1 MTLGMGM
8 AATTYFIFLLVPV
21 LILWYIYWR
30 IKHQHMID
38 LAEQFPGPKGYPL
51 IGNALL
57 TVGSPHEMF
66 KTALYLAS
74 EYHNIGR
81 AWLGPRLVIG
91 LADPR
96 DVEIILSSHEHIEK
110 AVEYKFFKPWFG
122 NGLLISSGTTW
133 KAHRKLIAPT
143 FHLNILKGFID
154 LFNAN
159 SREVVKKLRQENG
172 KTFDCHD
179 HLSEATVEI
188 LLETVMGVSKKTQGK
203 SGYDYA
209 MAVMKMCAILH
220 IRQVKIWLRPDW
232 IFKFTTYQETQKK
245 LLAMIHSLTEK
256 VFEKKRKAFEDG
268 IRGSLANVPED
279 ILRKDVSVP
288 DENIIENP
296 LDGTMMFGQS
306 VGIKD
311 DLDGDVNVG
320 DKKRYPFL
328 ETLIEAAK
336 SGTQLTEEEVKNQVS
351 TIMFEGHDTTAAA
364 SSFFLCLMGAHPD
377 VQEKV
382 HQEMYAIFGNSDR
395 PVTYSDTLEMK
406 YLERCLLETLRLY
419 PPVPLIAR
427 KINQDVKLASGNYT
441 VPAGCTVIIG
451 TYVLHRNPDIYTNPD
466 EFNPDNF
473 LPERCIKRPY
483 YAFIPFSAGPRGC
496 VGRKYAILKLKVL
509 LATIMRN
516 FVVKSDASESEY
528 KLQADIIL
536 KRQEGFKIRLE
547 PKHLIS

>member
-1 MTLGMGM
+1 MIEISHL
-8 AATTYFIFLLVPV
+8 IFFLAPLLIV
-21 LILWYIYWR
+21 WNIYWR
-30 IKHQHMID
+30 ITRRHMLE
-38 LAEQFPGPKGYPL
+38 LADKIPGPKGYPL
-51 IGNALL
+51 IGNGLMAL
-57 TVGSPHEMF
+57 GSLHEMF
-66 KTALYLAS
+66 KTLDQLS
-74 EYHNIGR
+74 FEYPSVIR
-81 AWLGPRLVIG
+81 IWLGPRLFVS
-91 LADPR
+91 LMDPR
-96 DVEIILSSHEHIEK
+96 DVEIVLSSNIHIEK
-110 AVEYKFFKPWFG
+110 ATDYKLFEPWFG
-122 NGLLISSGTTW
+122 NGLLISAGRTW

-159 SREVVKKLRQENG
+159 SREVVKKLRQENR

-188 LLETVMGVSKKTQGK
+188 LLETVMGVSKKIQGQ
-203 SGYDYA
+203 SGYEYA
-209 MAVMKMCAILH
+209 MAVMKMCEILH
-220 IRQVKIWLRPDW
+220 KRHLKLWLRPDW
-232 IFKFTTYQETQKK
+232 LFNLTKFREKQNK
-245 LLAMIHSLTEK
+245 LLRLIHSLTVK
-256 VFEKKRKAFEDG
+256 VVEIKKKALEDG
-268 IRGSLANVPED
+268 IQGSLADVPED
-279 ILRKDVSVP
+279 ILKKVVSVP
-288 DENIIENP
+288 DENIIEHP

-320 DKKRYPFL
+320 DKKRYSFL

-336 SGTQLTEEEVKNQVS
+336 SGTQLTEEEVRNQVS

-395 PVTYSDTLEMK
+395 SATYSDTLEMK

-441 VPAGCTVIIG
+441 VPAGCTVIIA
-451 TYVLHRNPDIYTNPD
+451 TYKLHRNPDIYTNPD

-473 LPERCIKRPY
+473 LPERCIKRHY
-483 YAFIPFSAGPRGC
+483 YSFVPFSAGPRGC
-496 VGRKYAILKLKVL
+496 VGRKYAILKLKIL
-509 LATIMRN
+509 LSTIMRN
-516 FVVKSDASESEY
+516 FVVKSEIPETEY

-536 KRQEGFKIRLE
+536 KRQDGFRIRLE
-547 PKHLIS
+547 PRNVSN